1 MRPDNY
7 RHQNNSTLLQDESQE
22 TNSNEEWSRRQAV
35 LMYGNRITK
44 TEDYDVKKI
53 LATATFALMTSTTAF
68 AYDASFDANE
78 YYSGVAKP
86 TSSAV
91 VSGVFIEY
99 LDRDGVWKQLEDIPK
114 ADPKLSD
121 AEFPYHL
128 YQEGNYTI

>member
-1 MRPDNY
+1 M
-7 RHQNNSTLLQDESQE
+7 S
-22 TNSNEEWSRRQAV
+22 
-35 LMYGNRITK
+35 GNRITK

-78 YYSGVAKP
+78 YYSGIEDP
-86 TSSAV
+86 TSSAA

-99 LDRDGVWKQLEDIPK
+99 LDRDGVWKQLEDIPEAGSRVSG
-114 ADPKLSD
+114 AD
-121 AEFPYHL
+121 FPYHL